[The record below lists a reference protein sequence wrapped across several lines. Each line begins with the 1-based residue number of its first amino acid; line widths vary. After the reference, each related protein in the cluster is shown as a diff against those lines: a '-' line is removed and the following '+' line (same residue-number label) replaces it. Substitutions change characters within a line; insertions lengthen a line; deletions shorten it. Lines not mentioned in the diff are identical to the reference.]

1 MSDNNIAKSL
11 SCEICFKNDKYLMC
25 INCFKKLIQLNK
37 SYILDL
43 KNNTIKLQESIEKLL
58 KINYEKGEKLNNVMK
73 SITQN
78 EKLTNIINKQNIK
91 NHDLETQISQ
101 LKQLIDNK
109 KQILSKKKEK
119 IYEIVNKI
127 NKGKYQKN
135 KDILIGSLN
144 ITGDELLQSI
154 LNSNEFTIFEELS
167 KNIKEDKKKFLKDF
181 FDLLII
187 KTNSLIR
194 IKDFFIKKEIKMSI
208 MKIINISDSGKCAID
223 NDKDSFENIPI
234 ILKSEILED
243 NQINCLK
250 FNKFFF
256 IFQKFVLLSS
266 IRLGINLTYKMEFP
280 FIISKNNIKYQY
292 LIAPQ
297 KSMITN
303 SKNINEIIK
312 GLSFLNSNY
321 NLILQNVFG
330 KSIKQNW
337 FDFSLLINDIDM
349 FEKVSIE
356 KENISI
362 PNDDNLEINGYILV
376 SNAFN

>member
-1 MSDNNIAKSL
+1 
-11 SCEICFKNDKYLMC
+11 
-25 INCFKKLIQLNK
+25 
-37 SYILDL
+37 
-43 KNNTIKLQESIEKLL
+43 
-58 KINYEKGEKLNNVMK
+58 
-73 SITQN
+73 
-78 EKLTNIINKQNIK
+78 
-91 NHDLETQISQ
+91 
-101 LKQLIDNK
+101 
-109 KQILSKKKEK
+109 
-119 IYEIVNKI
+119 
-127 NKGKYQKN
+127 
-135 KDILIGSLN
+135 
-144 ITGDELLQSI
+144 
-154 LNSNEFTIFEELS
+154 
-167 KNIKEDKKKFLKDF
+167 
-181 FDLLII
+181 
-187 KTNSLIR
+187 
-194 IKDFFIKKEIKMSI
+194 MSI

>member
-11 SCEICFKNDKYLMC
+11 SCELCCKNDKYLMC

-78 EKLTNIINKQNIK
+78 EKLTNNINKQNIK

-187 KTNSLIR
+187 KTN
-194 IKDFFIKKEIKMSI
+194 F
-208 MKIINISDSGKCAID
+208 
-223 NDKDSFENIPI
+223 
-234 ILKSEILED
+234 
-243 NQINCLK
+243 
-250 FNKFFF
+250 
-256 IFQKFVLLSS
+256 
-266 IRLGINLTYKMEFP
+266 
-280 FIISKNNIKYQY
+280 
-292 LIAPQ
+292 
-297 KSMITN
+297 
-303 SKNINEIIK
+303 
-312 GLSFLNSNY
+312 
-321 NLILQNVFG
+321 
-330 KSIKQNW
+330 
-337 FDFSLLINDIDM
+337 
-349 FEKVSIE
+349 
-356 KENISI
+356 
-362 PNDDNLEINGYILV
+362 
-376 SNAFN
+376 